1 MSLYTIKF
9 IVIHGVPIEQLCREL
24 GLIHALPY
32 SRISN
37 PYTQLKKTKQILTS
51 TLEGKKL
58 ISWTEHC
65 RVQTFKKSE
74 KRL

>member
-24 GLIHALPY
+24 GLIRALPY

-37 PYTQLKKTKQILTS
+37 PYAQLKKNQAYFNK
-51 TLEGKKL
+51 
-58 ISWTEHC
+58 HF
-65 RVQTFKKSE
+65 RRE
-74 KRL
+74 KAN

>member
-24 GLIHALPY
+24 GLIHALHY

-37 PYTQLKKTKQILTS
+37 PNTQLKKTKRILTS

-58 ISWTEHC
+58 ITWTEHH
-65 RVQTFKKSE
+65 RVESFKKSE